1 MAISDKYKGKYVFH
15 FTDLRNLDSIVKNSL
30 LSTNEKNRLGIKHHN
45 IANQTIQARRDEMD
59 VTVGPGGKVHD
70 YVPFYFSSINPMLL
84 SLLNHK
90 NCDQNLIIYL
100 CINIERLD
108 KDDAVFTN
116 ASANTTSPPTF
127 FDDTSHL
134 DELDWDLILSR
145 KWKMDSDEAKH
156 KKMAEALIHTKVDI
170 CEIDAIVVYNEGV
183 KEEVKKVFKQ
193 NGLKVPDI
201 LFDHDYKICKYGFYY
216 TKFFFDNRKNETLVI
231 GPQTLLHAYKEL
243 LKQVKDVRRVNKK
256 VYRYKTIG
264 ELVEALNQ
272 DINCLSEMRNAV
284 KIHQNFYP
292 HNDTVG
298 DHTKKVVAEIR
309 KSDYYINASSQI
321 KNVMLLGAYLHDMGK
336 GPASKWKNG
345 EMKSAYLDHPADAI
359 PMLKRILTEEIES
372 VSDDEIRRLCMLVVY
387 HDIIGDC
394 LLKER
399 EKQQIVDIIENE
411 DDYDMLSAI
420 SIADSIS
427 INDAWGRMISK
438 NAPDMKGE
446 VMNLKHG

>member
-1 MAISDKYKGKYVFH
+1 MAISDNYKGKYVFH

-30 LSTNEKNRLGIKHHN
+30 LSTNEKKRLGIKHHN

-59 VTVGPGGKVHD
+59 VTVGPGGKIHD

-116 ASANTTSPPTF
+116 SSANTNTPPIF
-127 FDDTSHL
+127 YDDLTHL

-145 KWKMDSDEAKH
+145 KWKMESDDAKH

-170 CEIDAIVVYNEGV
+170 REIEAIVVYNKGV
-183 KEEVKKVFKQ
+183 KKEVEKVFKQ
-193 NGLKVPDI
+193 NGLKAPDI
-201 LFDHDYKICKYGFYY
+201 LFEHDYKIRKYGFYY
-216 TKFFFDNRKNETLVI
+216 TKFFFDKRKNETLVI
-231 GPQTLLHAYKEL
+231 GPQTLLYMYEEL
-243 LKQVKDVRRVNKK
+243 LKEVKEARRVNKK
-256 VYRYKTIG
+256 EYHYKTIG

-272 DINCLSEMRNAV
+272 DINSLPEMRDAV
-284 KIHQNFYP
+284 KISQNYPP

-298 DHTKKVVAEIR
+298 DHTKKVVAEIL
-309 KSDYYINASSQI
+309 KSNYYINASSQV

-345 EMKSAYLDHPADAI
+345 EMTSAYLDHPADAI

-399 EKQQIVDIIENE
+399 EKQQIADIIENE

-420 SIADSIS
+420 SIADSTS

-438 NAPDMKGE
+438 NAPDMKAE

>member
-1 MAISDKYKGKYVFH
+1 MAISDNYKGKYVFH

-30 LSTNEKNRLGIKHHN
+30 LSTNEKKRLGIKHHN

-59 VTVGPGGKVHD
+59 VTVGPGGKIHD

-116 ASANTTSPPTF
+116 SSANTNTPPIF
-127 FDDTSHL
+127 YDDLTHL

-145 KWKMDSDEAKH
+145 KWKMESDDAKH

-170 CEIDAIVVYNEGV
+170 REIEAIVVYNKGV
-183 KEEVKKVFKQ
+183 KKEVEKVFKQ
-193 NGLKVPDI
+193 NGLKAPDI
-201 LFDHDYKICKYGFYY
+201 LFEHDYKIRKYGFYY

-231 GPQTLLHAYKEL
+231 GPQTLLYMYEEL
-243 LKQVKDVRRVNKK
+243 LKEVKEARRVNKK
-256 VYRYKTIG
+256 EYHYKTIG

-272 DINCLSEMRNAV
+272 DINSLPEMRDAV
-284 KIHQNFYP
+284 KISQNYPP

-298 DHTKKVVAEIR
+298 DHTKKVVAEIL
-309 KSDYYINASSQI
+309 KSNYYINASSQV

-345 EMKSAYLDHPADAI
+345 EMTSAYLDHPADAI

-399 EKQQIVDIIENE
+399 EKQQIADIIENE

-420 SIADSIS
+420 SIADSTS

-438 NAPDMKGE
+438 NAPDMKAE

>member
-1 MAISDKYKGKYVFH
+1 MAISDNYKGKYVFH

-30 LSTNEKNRLGIKHHN
+30 LSTNEKKRLGIKHHN

-59 VTVGPGGKVHD
+59 VTVGPGGKIHD

-116 ASANTTSPPTF
+116 SSANTNTPPIF
-127 FDDTSHL
+127 YDDLTHL

-145 KWKMDSDEAKH
+145 KWKMESDDAKH

-170 CEIDAIVVYNEGV
+170 REIEAIVVYNKGV
-183 KEEVKKVFKQ
+183 KKEVEKVFKQ
-193 NGLKVPDI
+193 NGLKAPDI
-201 LFDHDYKICKYGFYY
+201 LFEHDYKIRKYGFYY

-231 GPQTLLHAYKEL
+231 GPQTLLYMYEEL
-243 LKQVKDVRRVNKK
+243 LKEVKEARRVNKK
-256 VYRYKTIG
+256 EYHYKTIG

-272 DINCLSEMRNAV
+272 DINSLPEMRDAV
-284 KIHQNFYP
+284 KISQNYPP

-298 DHTKKVVAEIR
+298 DHTKKVVAEIL
-309 KSDYYINASSQI
+309 KSNYYINASSQV

-345 EMKSAYLDHPADAI
+345 EMTSAYLDHPADAI

-399 EKQQIVDIIENE
+399 EKLQIADIIENE

-420 SIADSIS
+420 SIADSTS

-438 NAPDMKGE
+438 NAPDMKAE

>member
-1 MAISDKYKGKYVFH
+1 MAISDNYKGKYVFH

-30 LSTNEKNRLGIKHHN
+30 LSTNEKKRLGIKHHN
-45 IANQTIQARRDEMD
+45 IANQTIQARRDEMY
-59 VTVGPGGKVHD
+59 VTVGPGGKIHD

-116 ASANTTSPPTF
+116 SSANTNTPPIF
-127 FDDTSHL
+127 YDDLTHL

-145 KWKMDSDEAKH
+145 KWKMESDDAKH

-170 CEIDAIVVYNEGV
+170 REIEAIVVYNKGV
-183 KEEVKKVFKQ
+183 KKEVEKVFKQ
-193 NGLKVPDI
+193 NGLKAPDI
-201 LFDHDYKICKYGFYY
+201 LFEHDYKIRKYGFYY
-216 TKFFFDNRKNETLVI
+216 TKFFFDKRKNETLVI
-231 GPQTLLHAYKEL
+231 GPQTLLYMYEEL
-243 LKQVKDVRRVNKK
+243 LKEVKEARRVNKK
-256 VYRYKTIG
+256 EYHYKTIG

-272 DINCLSEMRNAV
+272 DINSLPEMRDAV
-284 KIHQNFYP
+284 KISQNYPP

-298 DHTKKVVAEIR
+298 DHTKKVVAEIL
-309 KSDYYINASSQI
+309 KSNYYINASSQV

-345 EMKSAYLDHPADAI
+345 EMTSAYLDHPADAI

-399 EKQQIVDIIENE
+399 EKQQIADIIENE

-420 SIADSIS
+420 SIADSTS

-438 NAPDMKGE
+438 NAPDMKAE

>member
-1 MAISDKYKGKYVFH
+1 MAISDNYKGKYVFH

-30 LSTNEKNRLGIKHHN
+30 LSTNEKKRLGIKHHN

-59 VTVGPGGKVHD
+59 VTVGPGGKIHD

-116 ASANTTSPPTF
+116 SSANTNTPPIF
-127 FDDTSHL
+127 YDDLTHL

-145 KWKMDSDEAKH
+145 KWKMESDDAKH

-170 CEIDAIVVYNEGV
+170 REIEAIVVYNKGV
-183 KEEVKKVFKQ
+183 KKEVEKVFKQ
-193 NGLKVPDI
+193 NGLKAPDI
-201 LFDHDYKICKYGFYY
+201 LFEHDYKIRKYGFYY

-231 GPQTLLHAYKEL
+231 GPQTLLYMYEEL
-243 LKQVKDVRRVNKK
+243 LKEVKEARRVNKK
-256 VYRYKTIG
+256 EYHYKTIG

-272 DINCLSEMRNAV
+272 DINSLPEMRDAV
-284 KIHQNFYP
+284 KISQNYPP

-298 DHTKKVVAEIR
+298 NHTKKVVAEIL
-309 KSDYYINASSQI
+309 KSNYYINASSQV

-345 EMKSAYLDHPADAI
+345 EMTSAYLDHPADAI

-399 EKQQIVDIIENE
+399 EKQQIADIIENE

-420 SIADSIS
+420 SIADSTS

-438 NAPDMKGE
+438 NAPDMKAE

>member
-1 MAISDKYKGKYVFH
+1 MAISDNYKGKYVFH

-30 LSTNEKNRLGIKHHN
+30 LSTNEKKRLGIKHHN

-59 VTVGPGGKVHD
+59 VTVGPGGKIHD

-116 ASANTTSPPTF
+116 SSANTNTPPIF
-127 FDDTSHL
+127 YDDLTHL

-145 KWKMDSDEAKH
+145 KWKMESDDAKH

-170 CEIDAIVVYNEGV
+170 REIEAIVVYNKGV
-183 KEEVKKVFKQ
+183 KKEVEKVFKQ
-193 NGLKVPDI
+193 NGLKAPDI
-201 LFDHDYKICKYGFYY
+201 LFEHDYKIRKYGFYY
-216 TKFFFDNRKNETLVI
+216 TKFFFDKRKNETLVI
-231 GPQTLLHAYKEL
+231 GPQTLLYMYEEL
-243 LKQVKDVRRVNKK
+243 LKEVKEARRVNKK
-256 VYRYKTIG
+256 EYHYKTIG

-272 DINCLSEMRNAV
+272 DINSLPEMRDAV
-284 KIHQNFYP
+284 KISQNYPP

-298 DHTKKVVAEIR
+298 DHTKKVLAEIL
-309 KSDYYINASSQI
+309 KSNYYINASSQV

-345 EMKSAYLDHPADAI
+345 EMTSAYLDHPADAI

-399 EKQQIVDIIENE
+399 EKQQIADIIENE

-420 SIADSIS
+420 SIADSTS

-438 NAPDMKGE
+438 NAPDMKAE

>member
-30 LSTNEKNRLGIKHHN
+30 LSTNEKKRLGIKHHN

-127 FDDTSHL
+127 YDDTSHL

-145 KWKMDSDEAKH
+145 KWKIDPDEAKH

-170 CEIDAIVVYNEGV
+170 CEIDAIVVFNEGV
-183 KEEVKKVFKQ
+183 KEKVEKVFKQ

-201 LFDHDYKICKYGFYY
+201 LFDHDYKIREYGFYY
-216 TKFFFDNRKNETLVI
+216 TKFFFDSRKNETLVF
-231 GPQTLLHAYKEL
+231 GPQTLLFMFHDL
-243 LKQVKDVRRVNKK
+243 LKEVKKVRRVNQKW
-256 VYRYKTIG
+256 YQYKTIG

-272 DINCLSEMRNAV
+272 DINCLPEMRDAV
-284 KIHQNFYP
+284 KISQNYPP

-298 DHTKKVVAEIR
+298 EHTQKVVAEIR
-309 KSDYYINASSQI
+309 KCNYYKNASSQVQ
-321 KNVMLLGAYLHDMGK
+321 NVLLLGAYLHDMGK

-345 EMKSAYLDHPADAI
+345 QMKSAYLDHPVDAI
-359 PMLKRILTEEIES
+359 PMLRRILTEEIET

-394 LLKER
+394 LFKER
-399 EKQQIVDIIENE
+399 EKQQIADLIESE
-411 DDYDMLSAI
+411 DDFDMLSAI
-420 SIADSIS
+420 SIADVTTC
-427 INDAWGRMISK
+427 NGFWGRMISK
-438 NAPDMKGE
+438 NAPDMKAE
-446 VMNLKHG
+446 VINLKHG